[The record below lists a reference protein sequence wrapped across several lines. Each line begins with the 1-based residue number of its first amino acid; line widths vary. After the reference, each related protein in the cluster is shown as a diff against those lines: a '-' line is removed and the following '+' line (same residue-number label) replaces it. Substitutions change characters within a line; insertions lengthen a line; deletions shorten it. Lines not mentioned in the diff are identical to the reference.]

1 MIIIVVRLVARV
13 FEGGTSLSNLVLL
26 GTVEDGKVWLVDFK
40 SGTVSELE
48 QPADGDVGSVLN
60 MRKSGY
66 AVIKGVDL
74 AIAIPSTA
82 DVAGGFLEVA
92 GGFLESD

>member
-1 MIIIVVRLVARV
+1 
-13 FEGGTSLSNLVLL
+13 LSYVLL
-26 GTVEDGKVWLVDFK
+26 GTVADGKVWLVDLK

-48 QPADGDVGSVLN
+48 QPAGGDIASVLN
-60 MRKSGY
+60 IRKSGCS
-66 AVIKGVDL
+66 VVKGVDL

-92 GGFLESD
+92 GGFLEGA

>member
-1 MIIIVVRLVARV
+1 
-13 FEGGTSLSNLVLL
+13 LL
-26 GTVEDGKVWLVDFK
+26 GTVADGKVWLVDLK
-40 SGTVSELE
+40 NGTVSELE
-48 QPADGDVGSVLN
+48 QSADGDVASVLK

-66 AVIKGVDL
+66 SVVKGVDL

-92 GGFLESD
+92 GGFIEGA